1 MTAHATTAIRELG
14 GEELDQVTG
23 GVNYNPS
30 ETTFWVISSAII
42 GGMFMTALGGLLE
55 WLFG

>member
-23 GVNYNPS
+23 GLNYNPS
-30 ETTFWVISSAII
+30 ETTFWMISAGVIGA
-42 GGMFMTALGGLLE
+42 MFTTALAGLLE